1 MARSSWKNRFRITIK
16 LAMAVVLFAGA
27 GLATLRDPSMWRVG
41 GVVACL
47 IRLELTAC
55 VGALYRTGR
64 KRGFSLGI
72 VVFGGPRSALSR
84 RLVRFDGEPGTRGG
98 AIVLLAQPVVIV
110 GHRLGILDGAAAI
123 LLHVFFRR
131 AGQILKPL

>member
-1 MARSSWKNRFRITIK
+1 MNRFRITIK

-47 IRLELTAC
+47 IGLWLTAC

-64 KRGFSLGI
+64 KRGSRWGSSS
-72 VVFGGPRSALSR
+72 SAAPEALY
-84 RLVRFDGEPGTRGG
+84 RGG
-98 AIVLLAQPVVIV
+98 SSGSMVSQ
-110 GHRLGILDGAAAI
+110 GREAARSY
-123 LLHVFFRR
+123 FWRSR
-131 AGQILKPL
+131 S